1 MLQKV
6 TCRQRELSYVKVTMP
21 KNRINSLKATL
32 RRGLLK
38 MSCQMTTFLKMGS
51 DTAHLKKKK
60 SIASIN
66 AEIRH
71 TNCFEIQFQN
81 IYIGIIQA
89 DKAVNI
95 KICITLLTVET
106 TYTEALKKTNQQ
118 KNSRMRKVLS

>member
-1 MLQKV
+1 MQKYV
-6 TCRQRELSYVKVTMP
+6 TQTA
-21 KNRINSLKATL
+21 LKSTS
-32 RRGLLK
+32 R
-38 MSCQMTTFLKMGS
+38 
-51 DTAHLKKKK
+51 
-60 SIASIN
+60 
-66 AEIRH
+66 
-71 TNCFEIQFQN
+71 